1 MHAKSRRYHYSRMV
15 VPKTLTLV
23 IDHEGDVYNMDNAPH
38 LILASGS
45 PRRRELLSLLGLP
58 FEVITSEADEST
70 PPDFTPDSIVRCL
83 ALRKAEAVAAG
94 IRDRNAVV
102 VGSDTIVVL
111 DHTVLGKPVDELDSA
126 SMLNRLQGRTHQVY
140 TGVACIG
147 LSDGKT
153 IVEHRV
159 TSVTMRAMT
168 DEEIAAYIATGEPAD
183 KAGSYAIQGLGST
196 LVERIEGCYFNV
208 VGLPLSLLGEM
219 LSEFGI
225 TVLNR

>member
-1 MHAKSRRYHYSRMV
+1 V
-15 VPKTLTLV
+15 
-23 IDHEGDVYNMDNAPH
+23 DNSQH
-38 LILASGS
+38 IILASGS

-70 PPDFTPDSIVRCL
+70 PSDFTPEQIVRSL
-83 ALRKAEAVAAG
+83 ALRKAEAVVASVG
-94 IRDRNAVV
+94 ERNAVI

-111 DHTVLGKPVDELDSA
+111 DNTVLGKPVDELDSK
-126 SMLNRLQGRTHQVY
+126 SMLTRLQGRNHKVY

-147 LSDGKT
+147 LSQGKT

-168 DEEIAAYIATGEPAD
+168 EDEIVAYIATGEPAD

>member
-1 MHAKSRRYHYSRMV
+1 
-15 VPKTLTLV
+15 
-23 IDHEGDVYNMDNAPH
+23 MDNSQH
-38 LILASGS
+38 IILASGS

-70 PPDFTPDSIVRCL
+70 SPDFTPEQIVRSL
-83 ALRKAEAVAAG
+83 ALRKAEAVVAAAG
-94 IRDRNAVV
+94 ERNAVII
-102 VGSDTIVVL
+102 GSDTIVVL
-111 DHTVLGKPVDELDSA
+111 DNTVLGKPVDELDSK
-126 SMLNRLQGRTHQVY
+126 SMLTRLQGRNHKVY

-147 LSDGKT
+147 LPHGKT

-168 DEEIAAYIATGEPAD
+168 ENEIIAYIATGEPAD

>member
-1 MHAKSRRYHYSRMV
+1 
-15 VPKTLTLV
+15 
-23 IDHEGDVYNMDNAPH
+23 MDNSQH
-38 LILASGS
+38 IILASGS

-70 PPDFTPDSIVRCL
+70 PPDFTPEQIVRSL
-83 ALRKAEAVAAG
+83 ALRKAEAVVASVG
-94 IRDRNAVV
+94 ERNAVI

-111 DHTVLGKPVDELDSA
+111 DNTVLGKPVDELDSK
-126 SMLNRLQGRTHQVY
+126 SMLTRLQGRNHKVY

-147 LSDGKT
+147 LPHGKT

-168 DEEIAAYIATGEPAD
+168 EDEIVAYIATGEPAD

>member
-1 MHAKSRRYHYSRMV
+1 V
-15 VPKTLTLV
+15 
-23 IDHEGDVYNMDNAPH
+23 DNSP
-38 LILASGS
+38 LIILASGS

-70 PPDFTPDSIVRCL
+70 PPDFTPEQIVRSL
-83 ALRKAEAVAAG
+83 ALRKAEAVRAATG
-94 IRDRNAVV
+94 ERNAVI

-111 DHTVLGKPVDELDSA
+111 DNTVLGKPVDELDSKA
-126 SMLNRLQGRTHQVY
+126 MLTRLQGRNHKVY

-147 LSDGKT
+147 LSSGKT
-153 IVEHRV
+153 VVEHRV

-183 KAGSYAIQGLGST
+183 KAGSYAIQGLGSI

-219 LSEFGI
+219 LFEFGI

>member
-1 MHAKSRRYHYSRMV
+1 
-15 VPKTLTLV
+15 
-23 IDHEGDVYNMDNAPH
+23 MDNSQH
-38 LILASGS
+38 IILASGS

-70 PPDFTPDSIVRCL
+70 PPELTPEQIVRSL
-83 ALRKAEAVAAG
+83 ALRKAEAVVAAAG
-94 IRDRNAVV
+94 ERNAVII
-102 VGSDTIVVL
+102 GSDTIVVL
-111 DHTVLGKPVDELDSA
+111 DNTVLGKPVDELDSK
-126 SMLNRLQGRTHQVY
+126 SMLTRLQGRNHKVY

-147 LSDGKT
+147 LPHGKT

-168 DEEIAAYIATGEPAD
+168 ENEIIAYIATGEPAD

>member
-1 MHAKSRRYHYSRMV
+1 
-15 VPKTLTLV
+15 
-23 IDHEGDVYNMDNAPH
+23 MDNSQH
-38 LILASGS
+38 IILASGS

-70 PPDFTPDSIVRCL
+70 PPDFTPEQIVRSL
-83 ALRKAEAVAAG
+83 ALRKAEAVVASVG
-94 IRDRNAVV
+94 ERNAVI

-111 DHTVLGKPVDELDSA
+111 DNTVLGKPVDEPDSK
-126 SMLNRLQGRTHQVY
+126 SMLTRLQGRNHKVY

-147 LSDGKT
+147 LPHGKT

-168 DEEIAAYIATGEPAD
+168 EDEIIAYIATGEPAD